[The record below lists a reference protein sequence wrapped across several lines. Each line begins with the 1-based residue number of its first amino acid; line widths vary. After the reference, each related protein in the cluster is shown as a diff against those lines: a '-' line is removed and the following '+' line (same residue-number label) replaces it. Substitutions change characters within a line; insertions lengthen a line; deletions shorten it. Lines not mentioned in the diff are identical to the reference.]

1 MDGQPTIM
9 AQSRDKAGKENV
21 RFHRRNGQTPGVV
34 YGGAKQPVHFNIEG
48 KILKTEIQ
56 KGGFFS
62 KLYSVDIDGNIET
75 VLPRE
80 IQYHPVT
87 DQPLHVDF
95 LRVTENTKISVNV
108 AVQFEDEPDSPGI
121 KRGGVLNVVRRSVE
135 LSCKAS
141 SIPEYL
147 IASLSGLE
155 IGDSIR
161 ISNIDLPD
169 GTKPII
175 KRDFI
180 IATVAA
186 PTVVQ
191 EEEETTSESEGG
203 TEAEA
208 EAGGDAEKPTT
219 EAEKNKEE

>member
-1 MDGQPTIM
+1 MDGHTTIS
-9 AQSRDKAGKENV
+9 AQNRKKAGKENV
-21 RFHRRNGQTPGVV
+21 NAHRSNGQTPGVV
-34 YGGAKQPVHFNIEG
+34 YGGTKKPVHLNIEG
-48 KILKTEIQ
+48 KILKSELQ
-56 KGGFFS
+56 KGNFFS
-62 KLYSVDIDGNIET
+62 KLYTVDIEGNIET
-75 VLPRE
+75 VVPRD

-87 DQPLHVDF
+87 DQPLHIDF
-95 LRVTENTKISVNV
+95 LRVTENTRIAVNV
-108 AVQFEDEPDSPGI
+108 NVQFENDTNSPGI

-135 LSCKAS
+135 LSCKAA
-141 SIPEYL
+141 SIPEYI

-180 IATVAA
+180 IATIAA

-191 EEEETTSESEGG
+191 EEETASESDSDTASEAETE
-203 TEAEA
+203 TEA
-208 EAGGDAEKPTT
+208 DKTSSDTEK
-219 EAEKNKEE
+219 KKED

>member
-1 MDGQPTIM
+1 MDGQPTIL

-21 RFHRRNGQTPGVV
+21 KFHRRNGQTPGVV
-34 YGGAKQPVHFNIEG
+34 YGGTKKPVHLNIEG
-48 KILKTEIQ
+48 KALKTEIQ

-62 KLYSVDIDGNIET
+62 KLYSVDIDGDIET

-95 LRVTENTKISVNV
+95 LRVTENTRIAVNV
-108 AVQFEDEPDSPGI
+108 AVQFENEVDSPGI

-141 SIPEYL
+141 SIPEYI

-191 EEEETTSESEGG
+191 EEETPSDAEGAAESEAD
-203 TEAEA
+203 TTA
-208 EAGGDAEKPTT
+208 DADKTT
-219 EAEKNKEE
+219 TDAEKNKEE